1 MSDGHA
7 PFEKK
12 PTPYVGND
20 LFGPARASM
29 RTRLGEFADV
39 YMDAKIKIAQKLADK
54 IAGEND
60 VSKLMEL
67 RSKLNDVLFAEE
79 DVTQLDTKIKALI
92 TMLQVNATAFLAV
105 RKEWRSSLE
114 EQRGHHH

>member
-1 MSDGHA
+1 MSDPVHC
-7 PFEKK
+7 EKK
-12 PTPYVGND
+12 DPH

-60 VSKLMEL
+60 VDKLMEL
-67 RSKLNDVLFAEE
+67 RGKLNDVMFAQ
-79 DVTQLDTKIKALI
+79 DDITQLDAKIKALLA
-92 TMLQVNATAFLAV
+92 MLQTNATAFIAL
-105 RKEWRSSLE
+105 RQEWESSVE
-114 EQRGHHH
+114 EKHGHH

>member
-1 MSDGHA
+1 MSDAA

-12 PTPYVGND
+12 ATPYVGND

-60 VSKLMEL
+60 LDKLMEL
-67 RSKLNDVLFAEE
+67 RTKLNDVIFAE
-79 DVTQLDTKIKALI
+79 DDITQLDTKIKALVA
-92 TMLQVNATAFLAV
+92 MLQTNATCFLAL
-105 RKEWRSSLE
+105 REEWKTAAMKDFHGR
-114 EQRGHHH
+114 R